1 MAKVAEYLYWDED
14 REQYR
19 IQFRSKVTEPGR
31 LFRQRLP
38 KETSEKDAL
47 RARDRRLAED
57 QMVELLW
64 PSERRAA
71 ANSRNA
77 WTLGDFVAEVYIP
90 NVRSEL
96 KPSTLKRYVQELVT
110 ISPWFAHLE
119 LDEITKAVMQQFAA
133 ERKGEGVSN
142 STVNRGIATV
152 NRVLLYAH
160 DLEYLAHPPPRFRKK
175 KLNDK
180 KPVRWHSP
188 EKMDQAYQ
196 HAVESGEP
204 WGCYVVFRLN
214 TGCRP
219 QEARDLRVK
228 HLKLDVAKVDF
239 EETKNSKARVLGL
252 FPETVLHLRQQLA
265 WLEEQLDRELHPN
278 DYVFQGLFWSRE
290 KGTEGVNLQR
300 IPQYSGSGRRRYP
313 WDPVGVSSEEKIRPH
328 EFRHTYAAWQLMGL
342 GAEHPTPMHIVS
354 AALGHRSIDVTVDI
368 YGHIQPGDHA
378 EMLSQMPRPG
388 RVLRVVEE
396 DTG

>member
-1 MAKVAEYLYWDED
+1 MKVAEYLYWDEE

-38 KETSEKDAL
+38 KETNEKSAL
-47 RARDRRLAED
+47 RVRDRRLGED
-57 QMVELLW
+57 QMGELLW

-71 ANSRNA
+71 ATSRNV
-77 WTLGDFVAEVYIP
+77 WTFGDFVAEVYLP
-90 NVRSEL
+90 NIRTEL
-96 KPSTLKRYVQELVT
+96 RESTLKRYIQELVT

-119 LDEITKAVMQQFAA
+119 LDAISKAVVTQFAA

-152 NRVLLYAH
+152 QRVLLYAH
-160 DLEYLAHPPPRFRKK
+160 DLEYLAHPPPRFKK
-175 KLNDK
+175 KKVNDK
-180 KPVRWHSP
+180 KQVRWHSP
-188 EKMDQAYQ
+188 EKMNQAYQ
-196 HAVESGEP
+196 CAIQSGEP

-219 QEARDLRVK
+219 QEARDLKVK

-252 FPETVLHLRQQLA
+252 FPETVLHLRQQLD
-265 WLEEQLDRELHPN
+265 WLEEQLERELHHN
-278 DYVFQGLFWSRE
+278 DYVFQHLSWDRQNAGGLR
-290 KGTEGVNLQR
+290 LQR

-313 WDPVGVSSEEKIRPH
+313 WDPAGVSKEEKIRPH

-354 AALGHRSIDVTVDI
+354 AALGHRSVDVTVDI
-368 YGHIQPGDHA
+368 YGHIQPGDHT

-396 DTG
+396 EVS